1 MRCSSST
8 FSRGTGLSRAG
19 RYYEK
24 YLVQPDIGLA
34 LDSEWSMN
42 RGDVPGKTIGHTT
55 ATMVNDVSR
64 YLARIEATH
73 RLPQKLL
80 AIHLFTPEMVSEAN
94 ASG

>member
-1 MRCSSST
+1 
-8 FSRGTGLSRAG
+8 
-19 RYYEK
+19 
-24 YLVQPDIGLA
+24 
-34 LDSEWSMN
+34 
-42 RGDVPGKTIGHTT
+42 
-55 ATMVNDVSR
+55 MVNDVSR